1 MKAPFVHTEAVLNAH
16 KCVLKVQK
24 TYINSKTKKGN

>member
-1 MKAPFVHTEAVLNAH
+1 MKAPLVHTEAVLNAH

-24 TYINSKTKKGN
+24 IYINSKTKETN